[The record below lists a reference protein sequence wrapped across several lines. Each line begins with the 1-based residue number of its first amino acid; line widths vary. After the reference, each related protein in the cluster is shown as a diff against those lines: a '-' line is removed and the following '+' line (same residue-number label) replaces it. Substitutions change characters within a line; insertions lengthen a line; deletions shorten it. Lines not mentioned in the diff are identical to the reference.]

1 MPRYTFSRTS
11 IVSEF
16 FEVQAPNEAE
26 ALEMVQDGHPKVRI
40 VPGEWVDW
48 ANDGYTLEAVEDELV
63 MFTNGENVN
72 G

>member
-16 FEVQAPNEAE
+16 FEVQATNEAE
-26 ALEMVQDGHPKVRI
+26 ALEMIQDSHPKVRI

-48 ANDGYTLEAVEDELV
+48 ARDGYTLEAVEDELV
-63 MFTNGENVN
+63 MFTNGENVH